1 MAKMT
6 HMIGP
11 GGESVPI
18 GWVPAYDKLRDRKVR
33 QVVKMYH
40 DERERLETLMVKS
53 LAVVQEIMQARGN
66 GIAER
71 GNFQVSS
78 FDNLMRVEIV
88 TRYKIELDDRALK
101 AKQMMLAYINECL
114 ADVKKSDEKIALL
127 AIITDAFT
135 PTSGGCLRANM
146 VVRLLNYKIRAKAWQ
161 DACEVLR
168 QAMVTNRVKSYINV
182 STRATHQDEWSV
194 IRLDIADCWP
204 EGFVVE

>member
-1 MAKMT
+1 MAKNT

-11 GGESVPI
+11 GGESVPVA
-18 GWVPAYDKLRDRKVR
+18 WVPAYDKLRDRKVR
-33 QVVKMYH
+33 QVVKLYQA
-40 DERERLETLMVKS
+40 ERERLEELMVKS

-78 FDNLMRVEIV
+78 FDNLMRIEIV

-101 AKQMMLAYINECL
+101 AKQMMLEHFNQCL
-114 ADVKKSDEKIALL
+114 TEVSKSEERIAMLQM
-127 AIITDAFT
+127 ITDTFT
-135 PTSGGCLRANM
+135 PTRGGALRANM
-146 VVRLLNYKIRAKAWQ
+146 VVRLLTYNFKSKLWQ
-161 DACEVLR
+161 DACAILR
-168 QAMVTNRVKSYINV
+168 QAMQTNRVKSYINV
-182 STRATHQDEWSV
+182 STRGTHQDEWSV

>member
-1 MAKMT
+1 MAKNT

-11 GGESVPI
+11 GGEIVPVA
-18 GWVPAYDKLRDRKVR
+18 WVPAYDKLRDRKVR
-33 QVVKMYH
+33 QVVKLYQA
-40 DERERLETLMVKS
+40 ERERLEELMVKS

-78 FDNLMRVEIV
+78 FDNLMRIEIV

-101 AKQMMLAYINECL
+101 AKQMMLAYINECM
-114 ADVKKSDEKIALL
+114 ADVKNSDQRIAMMQ
-127 AIITDAFT
+127 IITDAFT
-135 PTSGGCLRANM
+135 PASGGCLRANM

-168 QAMVTNRVKSYINV
+168 QAMQTNRVKSYINV
-182 STRATHQDEWSV
+182 STRGTHQDEWSV